1 MVSLA
6 IYLQAIL
13 DSPFTYSTI
22 EVPINANLKPSQ
34 TQRIAKYSQK
44 AVRLL
49 KKGKEKPIII
59 DKHGYIVN
67 GHHRYD
73 AYKKLNYKTIPAI
86 KVNATIEEL
95 IDKYM

>member
-1 MVSLA
+1 MQTLA
-6 IYLQAIL
+6 
-13 DSPFTYSTI
+13 DSPFTYSAVEI
-22 EVPINANLKPSQ
+22 PINDNLKPSQ